1 MLPDKLWGDLELWYQ
16 GGDLNLGVGGAKIL
30 GGGMNHNDAM
40 VCMYIKQMYVQ
51 LFQLYQGHS

>member
-1 MLPDKLWGDLELWYQ
+1 M
-16 GGDLNLGVGGAKIL
+16 GGPGALVSRGRPKFRGGGGAKIL

-40 VCMYIKQMYVQ
+40 VCMYMKQMYVQ